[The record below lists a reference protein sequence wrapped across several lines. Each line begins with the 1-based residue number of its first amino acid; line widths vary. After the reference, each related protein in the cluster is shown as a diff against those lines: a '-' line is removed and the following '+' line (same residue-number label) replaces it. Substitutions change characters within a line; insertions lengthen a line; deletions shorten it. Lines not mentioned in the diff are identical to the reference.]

1 MLLQLLS
8 AVNAVFFMLRV
19 SSGGAFPKP
28 LPKDRERLA
37 LEQSAQGD
45 IAARNLL
52 IEHNMRLVAHIV
64 KKYYASREDQD
75 DLISIGTIGLIKGIS
90 SFDYTKGH
98 KLTTYISRCVENEI
112 LMYFRTLKKQSKEIS
127 LSEPIEGD
135 DDGSSL
141 SLLDTISVPDTMGD
155 DLDMSES
162 QKRLYQYLTKDLD
175 EREKDIIIMRYG
187 LFGTKEFTQ
196 KEIAEQRGISRS
208 YVSRIEKR
216 ALEKLQHCFDK

>member
-1 MLLQLLS
+1 MLFQLLS

-19 SSGGAFPKP
+19 SPGGAFPKP
-28 LPKDRERLA
+28 LNKEQERLA
-37 LEQSAQGD
+37 LEMAAQGD
-45 IAARNLL
+45 ISARNLL

-75 DLISIGTIGLIKGIS
+75 DLISIGTIGLIKGIA

-141 SLLDTISVPDTMGD
+141 SLLDTISVPDTMSD
-155 DLDMSES
+155 DLDFSES
-162 QKRLYQYLTKDLD
+162 QKRLYVYLTKDLD
-175 EREKDIIIMRYG
+175 EREKEIIIMRYG
-187 LFGTKEFTQ
+187 LFGTKEYTQ
-196 KEIAEQRGISRS
+196 KEIAERQGISRS

-216 ALEKLQHCFDK
+216 ALEKLQRCFDK